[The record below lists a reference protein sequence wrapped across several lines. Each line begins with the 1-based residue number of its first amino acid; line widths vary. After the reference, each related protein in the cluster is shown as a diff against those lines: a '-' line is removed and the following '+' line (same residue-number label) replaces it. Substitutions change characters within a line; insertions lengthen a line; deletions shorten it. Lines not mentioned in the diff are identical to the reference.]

1 MYTVIV
7 ENGTHVEDNLM
18 MLRESLGN
26 DALAWVQLGPPAMEN
41 LHIYRELKQRGIVS
55 MYGVEDFSQS
65 QVELAHDA
73 IGVAT
78 VQQEINPIAH
88 MSPSWVSLCDRLGC
102 QFVSYGPLLGGL
114 LSDRYLG
121 EPRPSPDKDHR
132 DYMYTVD
139 AWGGWGPFQNL
150 LQALR
155 QVGDRHGGISVATVG
170 LAYVLS
176 LPRMLAVIVGVRL
189 GVESDHRVDSLTALH
204 IELTDLDF
212 FLIDTAVF
220 HSDPLCQAEHCA
232 ALRKHRMNDR
242 VASNRQ

>member
-78 VQQEINPIAH
+78 VQQE
-88 MSPSWVSLCDRLGC
+88 
-102 QFVSYGPLLGGL
+102 
-114 LSDRYLG
+114 
-121 EPRPSPDKDHR
+121 
-132 DYMYTVD
+132 
-139 AWGGWGPFQNL
+139 
-150 LQALR
+150 LQ
-155 QVGDRHGGISVATVG
+155 
-170 LAYVLS
+170 
-176 LPRMLAVIVGVRL
+176 
-189 GVESDHRVDSLTALH
+189 
-204 IELTDLDF
+204 
-212 FLIDTAVF
+212 
-220 HSDPLCQAEHCA
+220 
-232 ALRKHRMNDR
+232 
-242 VASNRQ
+242 